1 MVVCKCFFVALFIPY
16 TLCRILPWNLE
27 DDCQALGEALSSN
40 GTLRTL
46 EVYQTGLCNE
56 SFNAIVGRVGLRC
69 VFLEVL
75 LVVNVVLAI

>member
-1 MVVCKCFFVALFIPY
+1 MVYSFIFIALFIPY
-16 TLCRILPWNLE
+16 TLCPILPRNLE

-69 VFLEVL
+69 VFV
-75 LVVNVVLAI
+75 